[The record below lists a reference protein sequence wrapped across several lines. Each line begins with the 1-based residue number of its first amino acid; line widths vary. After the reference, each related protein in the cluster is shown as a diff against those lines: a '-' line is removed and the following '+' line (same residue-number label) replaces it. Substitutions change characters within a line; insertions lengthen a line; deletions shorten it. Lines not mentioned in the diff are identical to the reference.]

1 MLIYP
6 FSVLLPW
13 CYHLGNLV
21 TVTAKI
27 PEELRKR
34 LEGLDVNVS
43 GLIREVLEREV
54 ERMEMERLR
63 RMAGEA
69 GKILRKVP
77 PEELVRVIRE
87 SREER

>member
-1 MLIYP
+1 M
-6 FSVLLPW
+6 
-13 CYHLGNLV
+13 GNLV

-43 GLIREVLEREV
+43 GLIRKALEQEV
-54 ERMEMERLR
+54 ERLEMERLR

-69 GKILRKVP
+69 GRILREIP
-77 PEELVRVIRE
+77 PEELVRVVRE

>member
-1 MLIYP
+1 
-6 FSVLLPW
+6 
-13 CYHLGNLV
+13 LGNLV

>member
-1 MLIYP
+1 M
-6 FSVLLPW
+6 
-13 CYHLGNLV
+13 GNLV

-27 PEELRKR
+27 PEELKKR

-69 GKILRKVP
+69 GKILRKIP
-77 PEELVRVIRE
+77 SEELVRVIRE